1 MTMGPQDDEDYYDA
15 NDDDNNDD
23 DGGDDDEGD
32 DDIAQFLCKVRT
44 GNLHAQRERERER
57 VTERERGRL
66 TCRYSAASVK
76 RMSD

>member
-15 NDDDNNDD
+15 NYDDDDHN

-44 GNLHAQRERERER
+44 GNLHAQRERDR
-57 VTERERGRL
+57 VTERERETHMQIQRG
-66 TCRYSAASVK
+66 K
-76 RMSD
+76 REANE

>member
-15 NDDDNNDD
+15 EADDDDD
-23 DGGDDDEGD
+23 DDDEGD

-44 GNLHAQRERERER
+44 GNLHAQQERERMTERERER
-57 VTERERGRL
+57 VRY